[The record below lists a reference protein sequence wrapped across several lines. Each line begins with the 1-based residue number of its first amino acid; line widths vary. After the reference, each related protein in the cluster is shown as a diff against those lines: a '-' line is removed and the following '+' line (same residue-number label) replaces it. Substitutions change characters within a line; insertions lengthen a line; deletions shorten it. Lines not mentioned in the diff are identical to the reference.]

1 MLVEGKRPRELHWYH
16 AGPMLFGDWGTSR
29 LYVLGL
35 AFYYTRHAA
44 LWYMVAM
51 SVMLV
56 AVGWAYQNI
65 CRIYPDGGGVYS
77 SARHRSPTLAMI
89 GGLLLCAD
97 YLVTAAL
104 STVDAFHY
112 LNVGRPALFAIGA
125 ILAIGAVNYLGPRK
139 SGSLALVVA
148 LATIALT
155 LVIAAWAVPSLGNVH
170 VSSPEGGP
178 AHWWVQFT
186 SLILAISG
194 VEAIANMTGLMVEPV
209 ERTSAKSIYSVLC
222 EIVVLNLVLTVA
234 MLAMPLDVLGG
245 GNPENAYVE
254 HRDDMLR
261 AIATYYVGPAF
272 AAVAAVVFAMLLL
285 SAANT
290 AITDLVSIQF
300 MMARDKELPAPL
312 GLLNTWGMPV
322 LPLVL
327 ATLFP
332 VAILAV
338 VSDVEQLADLYA
350 IGVVGAVAINLASCA
365 TNFKVELTRVQRIGM
380 GAIAVVMTGIWI
392 TIAIEKPHALIFAMC
407 ILAVGLT
414 ARILFRNREY
424 VRHWI
429 LEEFSA
435 ARLFLPK
442 LASQAATSSA
452 IALAPIPV
460 AEGAGDH
467 EVAEGLTPE
476 RTGGRILLATRG
488 NVPVFRFALERAQ
501 RQKAELFVVF
511 IRNLAVPVLGT
522 PSTPDYEA
530 DPAAKK
536 FFEIVSREIE
546 GSGVTVHSDYVV
558 ARNVAR
564 AILNLATTL
573 QVDTLILAG
582 PQHGVLWRTVKGNV
596 LKSVTRHLPKQIEL
610 IVRSEL
616 GNARTKPTVS

>member
-1 MLVEGKRPRELHWYH
+1 
-16 AGPMLFGDWGTSR
+16 
-29 LYVLGL
+29 
-35 AFYYTRHAA
+35 
-44 LWYMVAM
+44 
-51 SVMLV
+51 
-56 AVGWAYQNI
+56 
-65 CRIYPDGGGVYS
+65 
-77 SARHRSPTLAMI
+77 
-89 GGLLLCAD
+89 
-97 YLVTAAL
+97 
-104 STVDAFHY
+104 
-112 LNVGRPALFAIGA
+112 
-125 ILAIGAVNYLGPRK
+125 
-139 SGSLALVVA
+139 
-148 LATIALT
+148 
-155 LVIAAWAVPSLGNVH
+155 
-170 VSSPEGGP
+170 
-178 AHWWVQFT
+178 
-186 SLILAISG
+186 
-194 VEAIANMTGLMVEPV
+194 MTGLMVEPV

-245 GNPENAYVE
+245 GNPENAYVA

-272 AAVAAVVFAMLLL
+272 AAVAAIVFALLLL

-322 LPLVL
+322 LPLIL

-338 VSDVEQLADLYA
+338 ISDVEQLADLYA
-350 IGVVGAVAINLASCA
+350 IGVVGAVAINLGSCA
-365 TNFKVELTRVQRIGM
+365 TNFKVELTRAQRIGM
-380 GAIAVVMTGIWI
+380 GAIAIVMTGIWI

-414 ARILFRNREY
+414 ARVLFRNREY

-452 IALAPIPV
+452 TALAPIPV
-460 AEGAGDH
+460 ADGAGDH

-476 RTGGRILLATRG
+476 RTGGRILLTTRG
-488 NVPVFRFALERAQ
+488 NVPVFRFALERAK

-546 GSGVTVHSDYVV
+546 GSGVTVHSNYVV

-564 AILNLATTL
+564 AIVHLATGL
-573 QVDTLILAG
+573 SADTLVLAA